1 MGGLELDTFRFP
13 VPFRPAIYLIT
24 IISSGSWRQFMKSRR
39 HRFVWAVVCY
49 CTFLLLAAQSV
60 TAGPETRIPLPDKPH
75 YAIQH
80 FGDRFG
86 LSAITVLSLAQDP
99 QGFLWIGS
107 QKGIYRYD
115 GLNVVPFGLAQG
127 LPSVHTVQLQVAPD
141 GTVWAHMRKGLAR
154 LEGQRFFPISIP
166 AEAGEIA
173 LNAQSFAVDSA
184 GRLFVSVDRGILVLD
199 TRSGASNVLGTAQG
213 LPAAHVDAIVRSSDD
228 TIWLAAGGKF
238 ARISRG
244 SLRVEVFSTPQ
255 LPAGRVLALVP
266 DGHGHLWIRTENH
279 LASLDIPKGM
289 PSGLVFR
296 DSGLP
301 AANQE
306 GTPVLDRHGNLMLP
320 TGSGLYR
327 WSERDGWQVVDRTNG
342 LTSSA
347 VFSALEDREGT
358 IWVGL
363 AGAGLDR
370 WPGSHQWSGWV
381 DDGGLPDPLVLS
393 IVRDSRQ
400 RLWVGTNTALSM
412 WDIDRHR
419 WQSWNKANGLAGGGT
434 RSLFVSKDDGLWAL
448 SPEQGLTWF
457 DASLPHPVPV
467 PVLTGKNAES
477 IASIAMAP
485 DGAVWWNGA
494 DSLHVV
500 RRQEGRFNFTEVP
513 VPQAIQGSTN
523 SVSLSSQG
531 VLWTG
536 GPEGL
541 SRFDGTNW
549 LHFGPAD
556 GLLDK
561 DVRTIS
567 AITNDEIWIG
577 YGDEDSATH
586 ARLLPNGKLQL
597 QHVAKAVCL
606 VGTDRSRNS
615 WLEMDNSLGRLSSG
629 GTMRNFT
636 RNDGLLWND
645 TNCGAFWQDSDQSI
659 LIGTSHGLARF
670 DPSQEELPRTTPVVV
685 LTHAEF
691 AGIEH
696 MGLPDP
702 QVPYKQ
708 NSFSAQFAALSL
720 RSPEQTICRYRLDG
734 LESVFTETSMREVRY
749 SALPPGHYTFEV
761 SCGSPDLGW
770 SPSAA
775 KYSFTVLAPWWRTP
789 WAGVL
794 AVLISALMFL
804 VFTRLRTQRHEAER
818 KRLEAAV
825 AERSTELARANQ
837 ELQEASL
844 TDPLTGVRNRRFF
857 YSMIGADANQATR
870 AYFAEE
876 ENYSRDHRDVIFY
889 LIDLDHFK
897 VINDTFG
904 HDAGDEVLVE
914 AARRLTRIVR
924 HSDFLIRWGGE
935 EFLVVCRAAER
946 KNAHILAEKI
956 LAALAEKPFSISGGN
971 QVIRTCSVGWA
982 PYPWEPRAVSLTVD
996 EVLKLADRGLYR
1008 AKELGRNHSVGMLP
1022 LELVEVAAGSSPAES
1037 NTDVSSAAT
1046 REVVSPGPRWA

>member
-1 MGGLELDTFRFP
+1 MN
-13 VPFRPAIYLIT
+13 
-24 IISSGSWRQFMKSRR
+24 SNR
-39 HRFVWAVVCY
+39 HRFVWAILSAFV
-49 CTFLLLAAQSV
+49 FLLLAGQSGL
-60 TAGPETRIPLPDKPH
+60 AGPDTRIPLPDRPH

-80 FGDRFG
+80 FGERFG

-107 QKGIYRYD
+107 QKGIYQYD
-115 GLNVVPFGLAQG
+115 GLNVVLFGLAEG
-127 LPSVHTVQLQVAPD
+127 LPSVHTIQLLVAPD
-141 GTVWAHMRKGLAR
+141 GKLWARMRKGLAR
-154 LEGQRFFPISIP
+154 LEGQRFIPTSIP
-166 AEAGEIA
+166 AEAGE
-173 LNAQSFAVDSA
+173 LTSNPQSFVVDSA
-184 GRLFVSVDRGILVLD
+184 GRLFISVDHGLLVLD
-199 TRSGASNVLGTAQG
+199 ARKGTSTVLGTAQG
-213 LPAAHVDAIVRSSDD
+213 LPGSQVEAIVRSSDD
-228 TIWLAAGGKF
+228 TVWLAAGGRL
-238 ARISRG
+238 ARISPG
-244 SLRVEVFSTPQ
+244 SLHPEVLSALQ
-255 LPAGRVLALVP
+255 LPVGRVMALVP
-266 DGHGHLWIRTENH
+266 DGHGHLWVRTENH
-279 LASLDIPKGM
+279 LAAMDTLKDSPLE
-289 PSGLVFR
+289 LVFH

-301 AANQE
+301 GANQE

-327 WSERDGWQVVDRTNG
+327 WSDGDGWQVVDRTNG

-347 VFSALEDREGT
+347 VFSALEDREGA

-393 IVRDSRQ
+393 IVRDSRE

-419 WQSWNKANGLAGGGT
+419 WQAWNKANGLAGGGT
-434 RSLFVSKDDGLWAL
+434 RSLFLTKEGGLWAL
-448 SPEQGLTWF
+448 SPGQGLTWF
-457 DASLPHPVPV
+457 DATLSHPVPV
-467 PVLTGKNAES
+467 PVLTGKDAAS
-477 IASIAMAP
+477 IGSIAMAP
-485 DGAVWWNGA
+485 DGAVWWNGV
-494 DSLHVV
+494 DSLHIV
-500 RRQEGRFNFTEVP
+500 RRQGGRFNFTEVP
-513 VPQAIQGSTN
+513 VPKAVQGTTN
-523 SVSLSSQG
+523 FVSVSPQG
-531 VLWTG
+531 VLWAG
-536 GPEGL
+536 GPDGL
-541 SRFDGTNW
+541 SRLDGTNW
-549 LHFGPAD
+549 LHFGASD

-561 DVRTIS
+561 DVRSVS
-567 AITNDEIWIG
+567 AVSNDEIWIG

-586 ARLLPNGKLQL
+586 ARLLPDGKLQL

-606 VGTDRSRNS
+606 LGTDRSRNS
-615 WLEMDNSLGRLSSG
+615 WLEMDSSLGRLSAD

-645 TNCGAFWQDSDQSI
+645 TNCGAFWQESDQSI

-670 DPSQEELPRTTPVVV
+670 DPRQEDLPRTTPVVV
-685 LTHAEF
+685 LTRAEF

-696 MGLPDP
+696 LGLANP

-708 NSFSAQFAALSL
+708 NSFSAQFAALTL
-720 RSPEQTICRYRLDG
+720 RSPDQVLCRYRLNG
-734 LESVFTETSMREVRY
+734 LETAFTETSTREAHY

-761 SCGSPDLGW
+761 SCGSPELGG
-770 SPSAA
+770 SSNTA
-775 KYSFTVLAPWWRTP
+775 KYSFTVLAPWWRTV
-789 WAGVL
+789 WAGIL
-794 AVLISALMFL
+794 AVLISVLMVL
-804 VFTRLRTQRHEAER
+804 IFTRLRTRRHEAER

-857 YSMIGADANQATR
+857 YSTIAADANQATR

-914 AARRLTRIVR
+914 VARRLSRIVR

-946 KNAHILAEKI
+946 KNAQILAEKI
-956 LAALAEKPFSISGGN
+956 LAALAEKPISIAGGN

-982 PYPWEPRAVSLTVD
+982 PYPWEPGAVSLTVD

-1008 AKELGRNHSVGMLP
+1008 AKELGRNQAVGTLP
-1022 LELVEVAAGSSPAES
+1022 LEMAEVTVSTSRTENNLDA
-1037 NTDVSSAAT
+1037 SSAAT
-1046 REVVSPGPRWA
+1046 REVVSPGPRWT